1 MHKIL
6 GIWSEIQVYHWCKE
20 SCELWQQRHGYEGH
34 IRHKPKLESK
44 KNLKMFGAVSM
55 NDWSKTGF
63 SLVTPWTSTE
73 ARTTCVLVVLSS
85 TKHWNKAE
93 FFPMSNKMILSSQ
106 DCKQRDGLKD
116 SRTSKHTLVKFLVI
130 NLSNNSYSCGW
141 SMYTFFSIG
150 DFSIAPITR
159 LEWTSS
165 HQCTNWG
172 WARSTHFADEH
183 PPCPSRFFFS
193 PPLCPEILYLPL
205 LPTTYQPH
213 PPSLHR

>member
-20 SCELWQQRHGYEGH
+20 SCELWQKRHGYEGH

-73 ARTTCVLVVLSS
+73 ARATCVLAILSS

-93 FFPMSNKMILSSQ
+93 FFPLSNKMILSSQ

-116 SRTSKHTLVKFLVI
+116 SRTSKHTLVRFLVI
-130 NLSNNSYSCGW
+130 NLSNNSCSCG
-141 SMYTFFSIG
+141 G
-150 DFSIAPITR
+150 
-159 LEWTSS
+159 L
-165 HQCTNWG
+165 CTL
-172 WARSTHFADEH
+172 
-183 PPCPSRFFFS
+183 FS
-193 PPLCPEILYLPL
+193 PLVTFPLHLLHSYHTSRLLWTGKLFLSLITLLHNSQHADDLYTLILSQFSLAEDPFRWYLAAGL
-205 LPTTYQPH
+205 IWMVMTKK
-213 PPSLHR
+213 